1 MKGKIE
7 MAGRTEFDGGRFKEL
22 VLLLAERSK
31 DDPRMSRV
39 KLNKLLYL
47 VDFDA
52 YRLLGHSLTG
62 ATYIK
67 GEHGPM
73 AAQLPLAE
81 KELGERG
88 YLGWRSEG
96 EPPYTQ
102 KIPVALETADESRFT
117 ADELRIIEAALA
129 QLADVGGGGAR
140 DWSHEESV
148 GWNEVED
155 EEAIPY
161 HSAVFSTEP
170 IPDSDVERARE
181 LALSRGWAERRP

>member
-1 MKGKIE
+1 
-7 MAGRTEFDGGRFKEL
+7 MAGRTEFDNGRFKEL

-31 DDPRMSRV
+31 NDPRMSRV

-73 AAQLPLAE
+73 AAQLPTAE

-96 EPPYTQ
+96 EPPYAQ
-102 KIPVALETADESRFT
+102 KIPVALEPADESRFT

-129 QLADVGGGGAR
+129 ELAQVGGRGAR

-161 HSAVFSTEP
+161 HSAVFSTEL

>member
-1 MKGKIE
+1 
-7 MAGRTEFDGGRFKEL
+7 MAGRTEFDNGKFKEL
-22 VLLLAERSK
+22 VLLLAQRSK

-52 YRLLGHSLTG
+52 YRLLGHSVTG

-73 AAQLPLAE
+73 AAELPRAE

-88 YLGWRSEG
+88 YLSWRTEG
-96 EPPYTQ
+96 EEPYAQ
-102 KIPVALETADESRFT
+102 KIPVAAEEADEAQFT
-117 ADELRIIEAALA
+117 TGELQIIEAALIS
-129 QLADVGGGGAR
+129 LADLGGGGAR

-155 EEAIPY
+155 EEGIPY
-161 HSAVFSTEP
+161 HSAVFSTEA
-170 IPDSDVERARE
+170 IPAADVARARE
-181 LALSRGWAERRP
+181 LALSRGWAERHP